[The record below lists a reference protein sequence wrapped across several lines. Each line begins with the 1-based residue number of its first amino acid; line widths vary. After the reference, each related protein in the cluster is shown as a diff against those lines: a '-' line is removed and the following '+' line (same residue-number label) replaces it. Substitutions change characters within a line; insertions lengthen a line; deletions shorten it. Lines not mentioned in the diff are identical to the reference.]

1 MKTMSTPYLYDSG
14 RLHIGKS
21 IDVEFLVKGLDT
33 WFSVWYLDFEDI
45 STAELAIWRLARK
58 EVGCTRE
65 LLHG

>member
-1 MKTMSTPYLYDSG
+1 MDYTKKSQAGKPYDFG

-33 WFSVWYLDFEDI
+33 WFSVWYCGFEDI

-58 EVGCTRE
+58 EF
-65 LLHG
+65 